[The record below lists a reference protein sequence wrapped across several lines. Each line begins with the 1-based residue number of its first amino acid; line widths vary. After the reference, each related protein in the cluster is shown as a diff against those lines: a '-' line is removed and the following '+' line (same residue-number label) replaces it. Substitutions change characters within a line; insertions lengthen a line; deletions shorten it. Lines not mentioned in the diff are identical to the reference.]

1 MSDETRLEWLRVD
14 FIFSREGV
22 MEEIGVIL
30 LNKHADSMEK
40 VTTVKRVARVLLLL
54 ALLRLLLSLFLIPHV
69 VKIPGVKKQKKYYYY
84 LLPQVV

>member
-1 MSDETRLEWLRVD
+1 MSDETTLELLRVD
-14 FIFSREGV
+14 FIFSRGV
-22 MEEIGVIL
+22 MEEIGVIS

-54 ALLRLLLSLFLIPHV
+54 PLLRLLLSLFLIPHV
-69 VKIPGVKKQKKYYYY
+69 VKIPAVKKTKKNYYY